1 MNLNIFKKIAG
12 SLSADGKPRTANS
25 EQPGKEVRSTKS
37 IPMSNPR
44 NIYSLFTNEFANLDL
59 DRIKSY
65 FEISR
70 KGLNFWKSLFFDYI
84 RREDLHIGGVC
95 QTRKLAVVGKLR
107 SAINADGLEGLIS
120 GEDEA
125 LKEYLIESFKQMNIA
140 NLLTDIVEAQIQGVS
155 IFEKNF
161 KLAGGKIVLDSL
173 NIIPNHLILY
183 DDVAD
188 EYNVMDVTANDA
200 WLLRSLS
207 SNTMQDRI
215 NLSAITKV
223 AIDKHKLFE
232 VHSFDG
238 NNQNGFLNG
247 CIDSLIIGYYFKRY
261 GISDWATYLE
271 LFATPPR
278 IGKYDPL
285 ASTPEDIRQLENGVQ
300 NFASNSWAVLSKNS
314 EIIFPGDPGRKQSS
328 DLFSDY
334 IKFFNESIS
343 IRVLGQ
349 TLTTNVGD
357 KGSYAAANIHNTV
370 REDILNSD
378 IMLIED
384 SLNRLS
390 RELIDMNFSGVTDYP
405 AWRFP
410 ETRGLAD
417 KKILSEIL
425 TNLSQAGYTPD
436 IEVLVDEFG
445 FELTREQIANSKE
458 QIVNNKKEQITNSKE
473 QITNSKEQITN
484 SKEQDISE
492 PVAAVAAVKQK
503 SIDEILNELNS

>member
-1 MNLNIFKKIAG
+1 MNFNIFKK
-12 SLSADGKPRTANS
+12 SVP
-25 EQPGKEVRSTKS
+25 QPGKTPAKVTNITKEVPK
-37 IPMSNPR
+37 SNPR
-44 NIYSLFTNEFANLDL
+44 NIYSLFTSEFAELDL
-59 DRIKSY
+59 NRIKLY
-65 FEISR
+65 LEAAR
-70 KGLNFWKSLFFDYI
+70 KGLNFYKSLFFDYI

-95 QTRKLAVVGKLR
+95 QTRKLAVVGKIR
-107 SAINADGLEGLIS
+107 SAINAGGLEGLIT
-120 GEDEA
+120 GENDP
-125 LKEYLIESFKQMNIA
+125 LKMFLVESFRKINLA
-140 NLLTDIVEAQIQGVS
+140 NLLTDIIEAQIQGVS

-161 KLAGGKIVLDSL
+161 TIEGNKIILDSI

-188 EYNVMDVTANDA
+188 EYSVMDIVANDA
-200 WLLRSLS
+200 FHLRALM
-207 SNTMQDRI
+207 SNSMQDRI
-215 NLSAITKV
+215 NLPLIQK
-223 AIDKHKLFE
+223 IDVPKQKLFE

-247 CIDSLIIGYYFKRY
+247 CLDSLIIAYYFKRY

-285 ASTPEDIRQLENGVQ
+285 SSTPEDIRQLENGVKD
-300 NFASNSWAVLSKNS
+300 FASNSWAVLSKNS
-314 EIIFPGDPGRKQSS
+314 EIIFPGDSGGKKQTS
-328 DLFSDY
+328 DLFSTFVEFY
-334 IKFFNESIS
+334 NSSVS

-349 TLTTNVGD
+349 TLTTSVGD

-405 AWRFP
+405 VFRFP

-417 KKILSEIL
+417 KKTLSEIL
-425 TNLSQAGYTPD
+425 TNLNQAGYVPN
-436 IEVLVDEFG
+436 IETLVDEFG
-445 FELTREQIANSKE
+445 FELTKE
-458 QIVNNKKEQITNSKE
+458 TVESGKS
-473 QITNSKEQITN
+473 S
-484 SKEQDISE
+484 
-492 PVAAVAAVKQK
+492 AVAEGSVKEK
-503 SIDEILNELNS
+503 SIDELLNELNKA